1 MIDGNF
7 AYALTAGMIVTVNP
21 CGFAMLPAY
30 LSSFLGLSRG
40 SQAAEARETGGG
52 AVVRALV
59 VSAAVTLGFMAVFL
73 VLGTLSRAGA
83 DAVFSISQ
91 WLTIVIG
98 IGLVALGVAMVF
110 GYKPPI
116 FTPKIEKGGQGRSF
130 RSMFIFGVSYAVA
143 SLGCSIPVFLIV
155 VFTGGRQHGLVS
167 GFLSFLTYGIGFGLV
182 LTGLT
187 MSLALAQG
195 GFLKLLRKALRF
207 IDRASAVFLIL
218 AGLYLAW
225 YGLTEVRE
233 KAAKDGVTGRATD
246 FASRLQGFVQDHQ
259 GIIVGL
265 ALAVIGVA
273 IASVLMRRRASA
285 SST

>member
-30 LSSFLGLSRG
+30 LSSFLGMSRDTERSTG
-40 SQAAEARETGGG
+40 ST

-98 IGLVALGVAMVF
+98 IGLVVLGVAMVF

-116 FTPKIEKGGQGRSF
+116 FTPKLDKGGQGRSF
-130 RSMFIFGVSYAVA
+130 RSMFVFGVSYAVA

-155 VFTGGRQHGLVS
+155 VFTGGRQHGLLS
-167 GFLSFLTYGIGFGLV
+167 GALSFLTYGLGFGLV

-195 GFLKLLRKALRF
+195 GFLRVLRKALRF
-207 IDRASAVFLIL
+207 VDRASAVFLIL

-225 YGLTEVRE
+225 YGLTEVRS
-233 KAAKDGVTGRATD
+233 KAAKDGVTSRATD
-246 FASRLQGFVQDHQ
+246 YASRLQSLVQDHQ
-259 GIIVGL
+259 GVIVGL
-265 ALAVIGVA
+265 ALAIIGGA
-273 IASVLMRRRASA
+273 IVNVLVRRRRTPSA
-285 SST
+285 S